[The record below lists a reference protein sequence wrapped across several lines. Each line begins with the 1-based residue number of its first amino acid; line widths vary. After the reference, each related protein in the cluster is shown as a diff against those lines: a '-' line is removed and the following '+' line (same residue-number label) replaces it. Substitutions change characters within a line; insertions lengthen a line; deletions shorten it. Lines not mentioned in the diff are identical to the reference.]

1 MLTLLIRTILIYV
14 IVTAAVRVMGKRQV
28 SDMQTSE
35 LVITLI
41 ISEVASL
48 PLENAE
54 RPLLNSLVPIMM
66 IVAIE
71 LLVSL
76 LMMKSRKVRSLIC
89 GHPIVIIKDGKM
101 LDDQLKKLRISREDV
116 YSLLRE
122 KNISDESSVR
132 WGIIEPNGTL
142 SALTD
147 EDVSDNEI
155 KVGQSAIDER
165 MNRYVVHP
173 DSGKAIL
180 GFQIPK
186 WEEAKSFVV
195 DLANVLPELKY
206 CGWDLALTNQGWVM
220 VEANGKGLFIGFQ
233 MPTQEGF
240 RVEFE
245 VIKKRCGYI
254 G

>member
-1 MLTLLIRTILIYV
+1 MLTLLIRTILIYI
-14 IVTAAVRVMGKRQV
+14 IVTAAVRLMGKRQV

-76 LMMKSRKVRSLIC
+76 LMMKSKRFRSLIC
-89 GHPIVIIKDGKM
+89 GHPIIIIKDGQM
-101 LDDQLKKLRISREDV
+101 IDTQLKKLRISREDV

-122 KNISDESSVR
+122 KDIADESKVR

-142 SALTD
+142 SVLTD
-147 EDVSDNEI
+147 EALPDNGI
-155 KVGQSAIDER
+155 QSEDLQKQEKE
-165 MNRYVVHP
+165 
-173 DSGKAIL
+173 SE
-180 GFQIPK
+180 Q
-186 WEEAKSFVV
+186 EET
-195 DLANVLPELKY
+195 E
-206 CGWDLALTNQGWVM
+206 
-220 VEANGKGLFIGFQ
+220 
-233 MPTQEGF
+233 
-240 RVEFE
+240 
-245 VIKKRCGYI
+245 
-254 G
+254 

>member
-1 MLTLLIRTILIYV
+1 MLTLLIRTILIYI
-14 IVTAAVRVMGKRQV
+14 IVTAAVRLMGKRQV

-76 LMMKSRKVRSLIC
+76 LMMKSKRLRSLIC
-89 GHPIVIIKDGKM
+89 GHPIVIIKDGQM
-101 LDDQLKKLRISREDV
+101 IDSQLRKLRISREDV

-122 KNISDESSVR
+122 KDIADESTVR

-142 SALTD
+142 SVLTEEALAG
-147 EDVSDNEI
+147 NGI
-155 KVGQSAIDER
+155 QSKDLQEQEEQ
-165 MNRYVVHP
+165 
-173 DSGKAIL
+173 SK
-180 GFQIPK
+180 Q
-186 WEEAKSFVV
+186 EEAK
-195 DLANVLPELKY
+195 
-206 CGWDLALTNQGWVM
+206 
-220 VEANGKGLFIGFQ
+220 
-233 MPTQEGF
+233 
-240 RVEFE
+240 
-245 VIKKRCGYI
+245 
-254 G
+254 

>member
-1 MLTLLIRTILIYV
+1 MLTLLIRTILIYI
-14 IVTAAVRVMGKRQV
+14 IVTAAVRLMGKRQV

-76 LMMKSRKVRSLIC
+76 LMMKSKRFRSLIC
-89 GHPIVIIKDGKM
+89 GHPIVIIKDGQM
-101 LDDQLKKLRISREDV
+101 IDSQLRKLRISREDV

-122 KNISDESSVR
+122 KDIADESTVR

-142 SALTD
+142 SVLT
-147 EDVSDNEI
+147 
-155 KVGQSAIDER
+155 
-165 MNRYVVHP
+165 
-173 DSGKAIL
+173 
-180 GFQIPK
+180 
-186 WEEAKSFVV
+186 EEALAGNGIQSK
-195 DLANVLPELKY
+195 DLQEQEEQSK
-206 CGWDLALTNQGWVM
+206 QE
-220 VEANGKGLFIGFQ
+220 EA
-233 MPTQEGF
+233 E
-240 RVEFE
+240 
-245 VIKKRCGYI
+245 
-254 G
+254 

>member
-1 MLTLLIRTILIYV
+1 MLTLLIRTILIYI
-14 IVTAAVRVMGKRQV
+14 IVTAAVRLMGKRQV

-76 LMMKSRKVRSLIC
+76 LMMKSKRFRSMIC
-89 GHPIVIIKDGKM
+89 GHPIVIIKDGQM
-101 LDDQLKKLRISREDV
+101 IDSQLRKLRISREDV

-122 KNISDESSVR
+122 KDIADESTVR

-142 SALTD
+142 SVLTEESLAGNGIQSKD
-147 EDVSDNEI
+147 LQEQEEESKQEDAE
-155 KVGQSAIDER
+155 
-165 MNRYVVHP
+165 
-173 DSGKAIL
+173 
-180 GFQIPK
+180 
-186 WEEAKSFVV
+186 
-195 DLANVLPELKY
+195 
-206 CGWDLALTNQGWVM
+206 
-220 VEANGKGLFIGFQ
+220 
-233 MPTQEGF
+233 
-240 RVEFE
+240 
-245 VIKKRCGYI
+245 
-254 G
+254 

>member
-1 MLTLLIRTILIYV
+1 MLTLLIRTILIYI
-14 IVTAAVRVMGKRQV
+14 IVTAAVRLMGKRQV

-76 LMMKSRKVRSLIC
+76 LMMKSKRFRSLIC
-89 GHPIVIIKDGKM
+89 GHPIVIIKDGQM
-101 LDDQLKKLRISREDV
+101 IDSQLRKLRISREDV

-122 KNISDESSVR
+122 KDIADESTVR

-142 SALTD
+142 SVLT
-147 EDVSDNEI
+147 
-155 KVGQSAIDER
+155 
-165 MNRYVVHP
+165 
-173 DSGKAIL
+173 
-180 GFQIPK
+180 
-186 WEEAKSFVV
+186 EEALAGNGIQSKDLQEQEEKS
-195 DLANVLPELKY
+195 E
-206 CGWDLALTNQGWVM
+206 
-220 VEANGKGLFIGFQ
+220 
-233 MPTQEGF
+233 QEDA
-240 RVEFE
+240 E
-245 VIKKRCGYI
+245 
-254 G
+254 

>member
-1 MLTLLIRTILIYV
+1 MLTLLIRTLLIYI
-14 IVTAAVRVMGKRQV
+14 IVTAAVRLMGKRQV

-76 LMMKSRKVRSLIC
+76 LMMKSKRFRSLIC
-89 GHPIVIIKDGKM
+89 GHPIVIIKDGRM
-101 LDDQLKKLRISREDV
+101 IDSQLRRLRISREDV

-122 KNISDESSVR
+122 KNIADESGVR

-142 SALTD
+142 SVLTD
-147 EDVSDNEI
+147 EDVNDNGI
-155 KVGQSAIDER
+155 QSEDLREQE
-165 MNRYVVHP
+165 N
-173 DSGKAIL
+173 
-180 GFQIPK
+180 
-186 WEEAKSFVV
+186 KS
-195 DLANVLPELKY
+195 K
-206 CGWDLALTNQGWVM
+206 
-220 VEANGKGLFIGFQ
+220 
-233 MPTQEGF
+233 QEGS
-240 RVEFE
+240 E
-245 VIKKRCGYI
+245 
-254 G
+254 

>member
-1 MLTLLIRTILIYV
+1 MLTILIRTVLIYI

-54 RPLLNSLVPIMM
+54 RPLLNSLIPIMM

-76 LMMKSRKVRSLIC
+76 LMMKSRRARSLIC

-101 LDDQLKKLRISREDV
+101 IDAELRRLRISYEDV

-122 KNISDESSVR
+122 QEISDESNVR
-132 WGIIEPNGTL
+132 YGIIEPNGSL
-142 SALTD
+142 SVLTD
-147 EDVSDNEI
+147 ENLSGNGIQSRELQEELNHLSQEADDEI
-155 KVGQSAIDER
+155 GLQT
-165 MNRYVVHP
+165 
-173 DSGKAIL
+173 
-180 GFQIPK
+180 
-186 WEEAKSFVV
+186 EEA
-195 DLANVLPELKY
+195 D
-206 CGWDLALTNQGWVM
+206 D
-220 VEANGKGLFIGFQ
+220 EADSQTEEEKN
-233 MPTQEGF
+233 E
-240 RVEFE
+240 EE
-245 VIKKRCGYI
+245 EA
-254 G
+254 

>member
-1 MLTLLIRTILIYV
+1 MLTLLIRTILIYI
-14 IVTAAVRVMGKRQV
+14 IVTAAVRLMGKRQV

-76 LMMKSRKVRSLIC
+76 LMMKSKRFRSLIC
-89 GHPIVIIKDGKM
+89 GHPIVIIKDGQM
-101 LDDQLKKLRISREDV
+101 IDSQLRKLRISREDV

-122 KNISDESSVR
+122 KDIADESTVR

-142 SALTD
+142 SVLTEETLSGNGIQSKD
-147 EDVSDNEI
+147 LQEQEEQSKQEDAE
-155 KVGQSAIDER
+155 
-165 MNRYVVHP
+165 
-173 DSGKAIL
+173 
-180 GFQIPK
+180 
-186 WEEAKSFVV
+186 
-195 DLANVLPELKY
+195 
-206 CGWDLALTNQGWVM
+206 
-220 VEANGKGLFIGFQ
+220 
-233 MPTQEGF
+233 
-240 RVEFE
+240 
-245 VIKKRCGYI
+245 
-254 G
+254 